1 MTSKQIESET
11 TIVVIDK
18 GNARQYAVQMP
29 GEEVAD
35 YINQLDNGCEI
46 ILPYK
51 DEDKQVCDSHCECL
65 YDYEATCQIGIG
77 QGCYHCNNIYNSDV
91 M

>member
-29 GEEVAD
+29 GEDVAD

-46 ILPYK
+46 SLPYEEEEAK
-51 DEDKQVCDSHCECL
+51 VCDSCCECL
-65 YDYEATCQIGIG
+65 YDYETTYQFGVG
-77 QGCYHCNNIYNSDV
+77 QGCDHCAKLYYSSI